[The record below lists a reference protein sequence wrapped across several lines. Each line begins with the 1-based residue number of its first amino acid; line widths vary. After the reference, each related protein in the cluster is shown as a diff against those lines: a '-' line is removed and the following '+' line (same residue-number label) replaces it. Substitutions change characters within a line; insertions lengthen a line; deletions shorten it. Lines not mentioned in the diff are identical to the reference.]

1 MNDSALLN
9 VDTAVIDDL
18 VAANHI
24 LYQQGVVDGFGHVSA
39 RNPANPNHFLIAR
52 SMAPALVTADDIME
66 IDLDSRPAYGDLSAR
81 ACSHQ
86 RSPRWR
92 SSISPTA
99 TPLGGGTSACTEAC
113 DSRIFPS
120 RSAATAGAPLL

>member
-18 VAANHI
+18 VDANHI

-52 SMAPALVTADDIME
+52 SMAPARRMRRRLI
-66 IDLDSRPAYGDLSAR
+66 SSASFM
-81 ACSHQ
+81 A
-86 RSPRWR
+86 RSIVRGPMSWRWR
-92 SSISPTA
+92 TA
-99 TPLGGGTSACTEAC
+99 IRQP
-113 DSRIFPS
+113 
-120 RSAATAGAPLL
+120 